1 MQLLQ
6 ENSVC
11 GILPILIACLVACL
25 IYIACMKSNVGIT
38 AVPILIMTMKISYL
52 QEKNLFLRGF
62 NAAVIL
68 CQKRRQN
75 AGEKRRRE
83 KTVFILSY

>member
-1 MQLLQ
+1 M
-6 ENSVC
+6 
-11 GILPILIACLVACL
+11 
-25 IYIACMKSNVGIT
+25 

-68 CQKRRQN
+68 CQKRGQN
-75 AGEKRRRE
+75 AGERRKRKKQSSYCHTE
-83 KTVFILSY
+83 LLSKS